1 MIENL
6 NLRIK
11 ELQDMMDAL
20 SHRGDCHNQDN
31 QLQAIVDN
39 LTAKKLELEAQLAK
53 MTEQALTTAAELHQL
68 KASIENKLQQ
78 QIV

>member
-1 MIENL
+1 MIANL

-11 ELQDMMDAL
+11 ELQHMMDAL

-39 LTAKKLELEAQLAK
+39 LTAKKLELEAELAK
-53 MTEQALTTAAELHQL
+53 MT
-68 KASIENKLQQ
+68 
-78 QIV
+78 